1 MGNTFSGD
9 RYAPGGVA
17 ADGSYRF
24 QWNLTSRDLIDPVK
38 LVLPPDNV
46 LPVVFVPGIMG
57 SNLKDLGGNP
67 VWNLNTTFGQP
78 LDLLGSMAFKTPG
91 ERQKIM
97 HPDRVEVDPEGH
109 VPDKLVGSVT
119 STEEYRSRGW
129 GEVAESSYHSF
140 LLWLEER
147 LNGQGYN
154 PAKWSDFYYTA
165 VSATPKP
172 GETPPEPKLFPGID
186 MHMPGLPDKAEIGG
200 RPDPVTSDELI
211 KRAGFRMPVYACG
224 YNWLASNHVAALRLQ
239 HCVQQIV
246 AENNKG
252 RSRCSQVIVVT
263 HSMGGLVGRA
273 CQKLPGMQ
281 AMIAGIVHG
290 AMPTVGAAVAYRR
303 CKVGMRDESAIA
315 GMVIGEDG
323 PSVTAVFAQAPGA
336 LELLPTEQYH
346 PAWLAF
352 ADQSGKPIDN
362 SQPAGGDPY
371 SAIYL
376 RKDRW
381 WGLVRPEWLHPQ
393 GGAAITWGTYVKNMQ
408 MAKAFQTR
416 EIINAFHHDTY
427 VFYGKDPAQK
437 SFESIHWVVLPGMTP
452 DDSAHPSLAQV
463 PDLGFG
469 QVRDDGSN
477 PLRVGGGREPLP
489 YPYSSSGTFYE
500 TSY

>member
-57 SNLKDLGGNP
+57 SNLRKKSDGDP
-67 VWNLNTTFGQP
+67 VWRLDELHGWKRFLFNHGPIKDQP
-78 LDLLGSMAFKTPG
+78 IGLALDMRNKKPG
-91 ERQKIM
+91 ARQKLM
-97 HPDRVEVDPEGH
+97 HPDRVEVDSEGH
-109 VPDKLVGSVT
+109 VPDELVGSVT
-119 STEEYRSRGW
+119 STEEYRARGW
-129 GEVAESSYHSF
+129 GEVAESSYHPF

-172 GETPPEPKLFPGID
+172 GEKPPEPKLFPGID

-371 SAIYL
+371 EAI
-376 RKDRW
+376 
-381 WGLVRPEWLHPQ
+381 
-393 GGAAITWGTYVKNMQ
+393 
-408 MAKAFQTR
+408 
-416 EIINAFHHDTY
+416 
-427 VFYGKDPAQK
+427 
-437 SFESIHWVVLPGMTP
+437 
-452 DDSAHPSLAQV
+452 
-463 PDLGFG
+463 
-469 QVRDDGSN
+469 
-477 PLRVGGGREPLP
+477 
-489 YPYSSSGTFYE
+489 
-500 TSY
+500 